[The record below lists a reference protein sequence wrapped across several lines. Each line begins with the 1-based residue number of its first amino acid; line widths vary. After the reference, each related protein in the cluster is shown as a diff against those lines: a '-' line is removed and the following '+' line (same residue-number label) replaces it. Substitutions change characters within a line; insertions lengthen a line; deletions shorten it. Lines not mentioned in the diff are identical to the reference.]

1 MPVWR
6 FALLGVAIVLLG
18 VVVVSPALARDW
30 RVALLIGHGAYQH
43 APRLSNPVNDAE
55 ALGATLRS
63 WLRGDSG
70 ASPAPQLIETPRKRT
85 VSVGGVWHDDG

>member
-18 VVVVSPALARDW
+18 VVVVSPALARDR
-30 RVALLIGHGAYQH
+30 RVALLIGNGAYQH

-55 ALGATLRS
+55 ALGATLRG
-63 WLRGDSG
+63 LGF
-70 ASPAPQLIETPRKRT
+70 AVT
-85 VSVGGVWHDDG
+85 VERPPPHS